1 MHTRMHIMFCDCALL
16 QSAVWPL
23 LGLAWCATAVGRV
36 AGDAHWVS
44 DTIAA
49 GFLALCAASLMSLC
63 VSCARSWPSA
73 GASLGVSKAEG
84 IFRGR
89 GVDKLME

>member
-1 MHTRMHIMFCDCALL
+1 MFCDCALL

-63 VSCARSWPSA
+63 VSCARSWPSTE
-73 GASLGVSKAEG
+73 GANLGVSKAEG
-84 IFRGR
+84 TSRGR
-89 GVDKLME
+89 GVDKRME